1 MTVINTNTA
10 SINAQFNLN
19 KVNQEMEKAME
30 QLSSGKRINSAADDA
45 AGLSISTRMESQIRG
60 LGQAIENAQ
69 DAQNLANTAEGAMD
83 EITNMLQR
91 VRELS
96 VQASNGAMNPQDR
109 EALQNEV
116 DQLVTEIDRVATDT
130 KFNNQAVLDG
140 AFDAK
145 FQIGMDAGQ
154 TIDLNIANMSSSV
167 LGQEGNVAGAT
178 TTITAGSAEGTAATV
193 TKATM
198 AFHGVD
204 TYSFSVEGVTVG
216 NSTAMDPSNSTQLA
230 QFATDINN
238 ALKAANNT
246 EVTASVSASGVLEFA
261 NSKGDAI
268 AITNFTSAGNGTA
281 SFTPLEGAG
290 SAKLLD
296 DTAAV
301 TAASAQG
308 TVSASK
314 GVTLRLEAAGAY
326 TFKVNNQAITKS
338 ATESIADIAA
348 KIETALGGDYVAIDA
363 TTELK
368 TNGTASEKAAA
379 TLATAASLT
388 FTSGTTLAGAA
399 SSGAANAQGLT
410 VAATDILIYNTD
422 TGTATPINIT
432 DFQATDGAAD
442 GLQGTVRVVSPTAET
457 VLVDGTNFFQAPADS
472 TSNVAEISMQF
483 SSSQSDYNFKI
494 DGEVFRIQ
502 GEKLADGTAGK
513 ALIDA
518 INLSTST
525 INGTQASAGGV
536 GSLGNS
542 NDDISST
549 DATAAT
555 WTSGTLVYTTDE
567 TADPFSMSIDNGVSF
582 KTVTL
587 GSNVTDQAT
596 TVAALQSAVNSA
608 FGENVVKVEAV
619 STGQLKMTTV
629 EKGGAYGIE
638 LKDFDASVLTTALGL
653 TATKTASDATTANG
667 ATVVDGTGGTNDVG
681 KYNYEVVQ
689 NGLNI
694 TVKKRVDIAT
704 AAAATDNLKVEVENV
719 EAALATTARTT
730 TLATATDS
738 FETGDKVKF
747 SADTAFSAFTSV
759 GGVTNLDTVK
769 ATEYFVRRTA
779 TSTFSL
785 HATASDAKSGDNALN
800 VIGTASAGKLVM
812 VNGIN
817 SIPGTNASEAS
828 FYVNDSTTALE
839 DTGTKVDLNSVGSGL
854 YTSGTALK
862 TQMTLDF
869 GGDDTFSFTMGGANF
884 SAAVLG
890 GSVATMISHI
900 NASTSST
907 GIEAAA
913 VTGSSSSVLLTKA
926 DGTAISLSNF
936 SATNKTSV
944 VASPSTGQGNSE
956 ELNNETAVV
965 TAEVAAAGLADET
978 KATLKFSGQDQ
989 VSMRITDGTTS
1000 GLVRFTDTHS
1010 NNGADLKAELDRALE
1025 GTDITA
1031 SVVKDGSGNISVNFV
1046 NASGGKIDIS
1056 DFETKGSQFGTFTPN
1071 TLQGNAVIMNDDT
1084 GNTSGKSI
1092 SQIDFD
1098 SQSGASEALEIID
1111 RALQSIN
1118 DSRAELGAVSNR
1130 LDHTISNLSERI
1142 INLRAVSVPHPRCR
1156 LC

>member
-442 GLQGTVRVVSPTAET
+442 GLQGTVRVVSPTAR
-457 VLVDGTNFFQAPADS
+457 N
-472 TSNVAEISMQF
+472 
-483 SSSQSDYNFKI
+483 SS
-494 DGEVFRIQ
+494 G
-502 GEKLADGTAGK
+502 
-513 ALIDA
+513 
-518 INLSTST
+518 
-525 INGTQASAGGV
+525 
-536 GSLGNS
+536 
-542 NDDISST
+542 
-549 DATAAT
+549 
-555 WTSGTLVYTTDE
+555 
-567 TADPFSMSIDNGVSF
+567 
-582 KTVTL
+582 
-587 GSNVTDQAT
+587 
-596 TVAALQSAVNSA
+596 
-608 FGENVVKVEAV
+608 
-619 STGQLKMTTV
+619 
-629 EKGGAYGIE
+629 
-638 LKDFDASVLTTALGL
+638 
-653 TATKTASDATTANG
+653 
-667 ATVVDGTGGTNDVG
+667 
-681 KYNYEVVQ
+681 
-689 NGLNI
+689 
-694 TVKKRVDIAT
+694 
-704 AAAATDNLKVEVENV
+704 
-719 EAALATTARTT
+719 
-730 TLATATDS
+730 
-738 FETGDKVKF
+738 
-747 SADTAFSAFTSV
+747 
-759 GGVTNLDTVK
+759 
-769 ATEYFVRRTA
+769 
-779 TSTFSL
+779 
-785 HATASDAKSGDNALN
+785 
-800 VIGTASAGKLVM
+800 
-812 VNGIN
+812 
-817 SIPGTNASEAS
+817 
-828 FYVNDSTTALE
+828 
-839 DTGTKVDLNSVGSGL
+839 
-854 YTSGTALK
+854 
-862 TQMTLDF
+862 
-869 GGDDTFSFTMGGANF
+869 
-884 SAAVLG
+884 
-890 GSVATMISHI
+890 
-900 NASTSST
+900 
-907 GIEAAA
+907 
-913 VTGSSSSVLLTKA
+913 
-926 DGTAISLSNF
+926 
-936 SATNKTSV
+936 
-944 VASPSTGQGNSE
+944 
-956 ELNNETAVV
+956 
-965 TAEVAAAGLADET
+965 
-978 KATLKFSGQDQ
+978 
-989 VSMRITDGTTS
+989 
-1000 GLVRFTDTHS
+1000 
-1010 NNGADLKAELDRALE
+1010 
-1025 GTDITA
+1025 
-1031 SVVKDGSGNISVNFV
+1031 
-1046 NASGGKIDIS
+1046 
-1056 DFETKGSQFGTFTPN
+1056 
-1071 TLQGNAVIMNDDT
+1071 
-1084 GNTSGKSI
+1084 
-1092 SQIDFD
+1092 
-1098 SQSGASEALEIID
+1098 
-1111 RALQSIN
+1111 
-1118 DSRAELGAVSNR
+1118 
-1130 LDHTISNLSERI
+1130 
-1142 INLRAVSVPHPRCR
+1142 
-1156 LC
+1156 